1 MRICSHFNRRSI
13 LMGMA
18 GAVLVPHQVLAQNEA
33 ISVIGGAVNVETQSD
48 AGTGGEKFKLDIG
61 ALGGVVKAKDQVF
74 YLDPKT
80 EAEFY
85 SNDDGLVSNI
95 VLMAGGVLSL
105 FGEKSGQGVEIKT
118 FNAVGAIRGTTTY
131 FAWQAQEN
139 RTYVCCCYGG
149 IDLSNGKGGGQ
160 SLNTSYHTA
169 VILPASG
176 GVEAAPYDKPLNH
189 YDDDIVALEQKAGR
203 EPRWQLPHG
212 HLNFF
217 APRPVPLTSS

>member
-1 MRICSHFNRRSI
+1 MCNCSHYNRRSI

-18 GAVLVPHQVLAQNEA
+18 GAFLLPYQVFAQNDVV
-33 ISVIGGAVNVETQSD
+33 SVIGGDVDLQKQSD
-48 AGTGGEKFKLDIG
+48 ATSGQPKFKLDIG

-95 VLMAGGVLSL
+95 VLKAGGVLSL

-131 FAWQAQEN
+131 FAWQAQEK

-149 IDLSNGKGGGQ
+149 VDLSNGKGGGK

-169 VILPASG
+169 VVLPVTG

-189 YDDDIVALEQKAGR
+189 YDDDIMALEQKAGR
-203 EPRWQLPHG
+203 KPRWLLPNG
-212 HLNFF
+212 QLNFF
-217 APRPVPLTSS
+217 APKPVPLTSG

>member
-1 MRICSHFNRRSI
+1 MCICSQQNRRSI

-18 GAVLVPHQVLAQNEA
+18 GAVLMPHQVFAQNDTVSA
-33 ISVIGGAVNVETQSD
+33 IGGAVNIQRQSD
-48 AGTGGEKFKLDIG
+48 AGTGQEKFKLDIG

-74 YLDPKT
+74 YLDPET

-95 VLMAGGVLSL
+95 VLKAGGVLSL

-149 IDLSNGKGGGQ
+149 VDLSNGR
-160 SLNTSYHTA
+160 
-169 VILPASG
+169 
-176 GVEAAPYDKPLNH
+176 
-189 YDDDIVALEQKAGR
+189 GR
-203 EPRWQLPHG
+203 W
-212 HLNFF
+212 
-217 APRPVPLTSS
+217 